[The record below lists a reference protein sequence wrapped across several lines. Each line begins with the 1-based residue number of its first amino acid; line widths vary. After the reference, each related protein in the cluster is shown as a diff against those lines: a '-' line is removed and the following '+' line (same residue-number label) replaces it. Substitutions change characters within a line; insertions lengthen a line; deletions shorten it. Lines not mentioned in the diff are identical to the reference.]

1 MPVSFWLDHFL
12 DSRAEIH
19 QIFALIFWKIE
30 DTKKS
35 LWDWLSFSISLFS
48 TSHLVMMYSKVVKA
62 GINSAGWFASEMA
75 AYCGGNVFRLK
86 QKLQTHNFALKS
98 TWHIGFKMALQLAL
112 AQRTG
117 SYWIGGRSGLSFR
130 GVYKTPKGTTIRVAS
145 SLDEGQT
152 FQDNRMPS
160 RSSFC
165 CIYSW

>member
-1 MPVSFWLDHFL
+1 MHTHRCVLIEISMEIGMLNFWFGLL
-12 DSRAEIH
+12 VT
-19 QIFALIFWKIE
+19 ALMKE
-30 DTKKS
+30 TY
-35 LWDWLSFSISLFS
+35 FSISSFS
-48 TSHLVMMYSKVVKA
+48 THLVMMYSKVVKA

-98 TWHIGFKMALQLAL
+98 TWHIGFKIALQLAL

-117 SYWIGGRSGLSFR
+117 SYWIGGRSGLSLR

-145 SLDEGQT
+145 SLDDGQT